1 MSMYFKKKGKIQ
13 SLMNSIGKKKKIQV
27 LISIDVFKST
37 VTSKYQVLMVYKL
50 NFLNFLLAKTVFFSV
65 RTETF
70 PKLSPVLA

>member
-1 MSMYFKKKGKIQ
+1 MYFKKKRKIQ
-13 SLMNSIGKKKKIQV
+13 RLMNSIGKKKIRV